1 MFNDIDAK
9 KKKIDEKRPLDKH
22 QVWQLKKY
30 FDVEFTYN
38 TNAIEGN
45 TLNINETKVVLED
58 GITVGK
64 GKTIKEHLEAIN
76 HKEAMDFLEE
86 YVRQREDL
94 TEKFIRDLHT
104 LILNNI
110 DKENP
115 GKYRQKNVTISGSQH
130 KPLDHFKIP
139 EQMKDMID
147 WYHEKK
153 YKLHPVELSVYLHHR
168 FTYVHPFID
177 GNGRVGRLLM
187 NFVLLRNGYPLAVI
201 KAKDRERYME
211 ALEKAS
217 VNGDYSALFEVVK
230 KALEDSFEI
239 YFHVLEIK

>member
-1 MFNDIDAK
+1 M
-9 KKKIDEKRPLDKH
+9 
-22 QVWQLKKY
+22 
-30 FDVEFTYN
+30 
-38 TNAIEGN
+38 
-45 TLNINETKVVLED
+45 LED

-86 YVRQREDL
+86 YVRQEEDL
-94 TEKFIRDLHT
+94 TEKFIRELHF
-104 LILNNI
+104 LISNNI
-110 DKENP
+110 EKESA
-115 GKYRQKNVTISGSQH
+115 GKYRQKNVTIPGSQH
-130 KPLDHFKIP
+130 KPPEHFKIP
-139 EQMKDMID
+139 ELMKAMID
-147 WYHEKK
+147 WYPEKK
-153 YKLHPVELSVYLHHR
+153 IWLHPVELSVYLHHR

-201 KAKDRERYME
+201 KAEDRARYME

-217 VNGDYSALFEVVK
+217 VNRDYSTLFDVVK
-230 KALEDSFEI
+230 KAVEGSFEI

>member
-1 MFNDIDAK
+1 M
-9 KKKIDEKRPLDKH
+9 
-22 QVWQLKKY
+22 KKY
-30 FDVEFTYN
+30 FDVDFTYN
-38 TNAIEGN
+38 SNAIEGN
-45 TLNINETKVVLED
+45 TLTINETKVVLED

-64 GKTIKEHLEAIN
+64 GKTIREHLEAVN
-76 HKEAMDFLEE
+76 HKEAMDYLEE
-86 YVRQREDL
+86 YISQQEDL
-94 TEKFIRDLHT
+94 TEKFIRDLHF

-110 DKENP
+110 DKDNA

-130 KPLDHFKIP
+130 KPPEHFKVA
-139 EQMKDMID
+139 ELMEDMIS
-147 WYHEKK
+147 WYHGKK
-153 YKLHPVELSVYLHHR
+153 NELHPVELSVYLHHK
-168 FTYVHPFID
+168 FTYVHPFLD

-211 ALEKAS
+211 SLEKAS
-217 VNGDYSALFEVVK
+217 VNKDYSTLFDVVK